1 VATVL
6 NNLAKVLRDTNRP
19 AEAETLFNRALAIDQ
34 TSFGPMHPVV
44 ARDLKNLSK
53 FFKIWNRSADA
64 EPLMQR
70 VIDILQD
77 MERQS
82 GSSVSELGPAFNFQA
97 QLLTET
103 NQLADAEN
111 CYRKAL
117 VLDEKNYGLR
127 SAPVEKDLRGL
138 AQLLQATQRPHEA
151 ASLFS
156 RADEIAALAKRGND
170 AADRK
175 AAQKCLGDACG
186 SSAEE
191 GI

>member
-1 VATVL
+1 
-6 NNLAKVLRDTNRP
+6 
-19 AEAETLFNRALAIDQ
+19 
-34 TSFGPMHPVV
+34 
-44 ARDLKNLSK
+44 
-53 FFKIWNRSADA
+53 
-64 EPLMQR
+64 MQR

-103 NQLADAEN
+103 NRLADAEN

-138 AQLLQATQRPHEA
+138 AQLLQATKRPEEA
-151 ASLFS
+151 ASLLN
-156 RADEIAALAKRGND
+156 RADEIAALAKRANE
-170 AADRK
+170 DRK
-175 AAQKCLGDACG
+175 AGQKCLGNACE